1 MRLCLNSPHGAQDD
15 GGIETCDES
24 FCGAGLATDECS
36 WCACAACGTC
46 PPRPRTPPPP
56 PGPPFVGAYDIYM
69 FRGKPFAF
77 MGANLWAAMHMG
89 CDVCP
94 GGDRARLSRE
104 IDRLAD
110 LGVTSV
116 RILASG
122 EGPPNDSPVLPWTV
136 QPALQPEPGK
146 YNHDLL
152 LGLDFALQELGRRGM
167 VATMVLNNAWPW
179 SGGMAQYVQWAGA
192 HAPPT
197 PNNADSF
204 KNVESW
210 QQKKFFNH
218 VDQFFANPRAIGLSH
233 AHVRY
238 LLKRRNAI
246 TGRVYADDPTIMTW
260 ELAHEPRPIFRKEDF
275 RNWVKATAELVK
287 SLAPKQLVTIGS
299 EGQHGFEVGAPS
311 KEPWN
316 ADVTEWAEAHHDKNV
331 DYATVHV
338 WPVAWGWQ
346 SGLSRKAD
354 DAVERGVAYVRAH
367 ADAADRMGKPL
378 VIEEVGH
385 PRDFEQYGE
394 TASVAGRDKLYTAIF
409 EEAAASMRERGA
421 IVGAAFWGWAGEG
434 RKAHG
439 LWQPGDEFIA
449 ETPSEYQGWN
459 SVYDSDFSTTR
470 IVTRFADTFAENLA
484 LAVGIPSGPSR
495 K

>member
-1 MRLCLNSPHGAQDD
+1 MQEQS
-15 GGIETCDES
+15 
-24 FCGAGLATDECS
+24 
-36 WCACAACGTC
+36 
-46 PPRPRTPPPP
+46 
-56 PGPPFVGAYDIYM
+56 
-69 FRGKPFAF
+69 
-77 MGANLWAAMHMG
+77 
-89 CDVCP
+89 
-94 GGDRARLSRE
+94 RAL
-104 IDRLAD
+104 
-110 LGVTSV
+110 
-116 RILASG
+116 
-122 EGPPNDSPVLPWTV
+122 
-136 QPALQPEPGK
+136 
-146 YNHDLL
+146 
-152 LGLDFALQELGRRGM
+152 
-167 VATMVLNNAWPW
+167 
-179 SGGMAQYVQWAGA
+179 
-192 HAPPT
+192 HA
-197 PNNADSF
+197 
-204 KNVESW
+204 
-210 QQKKFFNH
+210 
-218 VDQFFANPRAIGLSH
+218 

-238 LLKRRNAI
+238 VVTRTNAI
-246 TGRVYADDPTIMTW
+246 SGVAYRDDPTIMAW
-260 ELAHEPRPIFRKEDF
+260 ELANEPRPMKAVAGYRRWI
-275 RNWVKATAELVK
+275 NATAALIK
-287 SLAPKQLVTIGS
+287 SLDANHLVTIGS

-311 KEPWN
+311 KESWK